1 MNQEK
6 DLLVVGNLAKDIIF
20 DDIRMGG
27 CAASIAVNS
36 QRFGLRTGIMSVLG
50 VDRFSKEYYEFLS
63 AEKIDVRLVSSC
75 LDNLPVCQVTSK
87 DNLISSSIWID
98 NGCHPAMA
106 TMPIDRNTLQEYSLI
121 HLVSCPPE
129 LAKRISDIPS
139 LRLSYEPGPMLT
151 VEPNYFDPLIGD
163 RSALIFFNQEEFDI
177 VMNKFGYSRI
187 EDLVK
192 KEGTT
197 LIVTNGKNGSD
208 IYRLN
213 NGTLN
218 INHIDA
224 KLVDNVVDNTGAGD
238 AYKSGFFSKYLQGST
253 LVKSCEYGSLVAS
266 LSVQQKGG
274 ILSNELIH
282 KIKDD

>member
-1 MNQEK
+1 M
-6 DLLVVGNLAKDIIF
+6 
-20 DDIRMGG
+20 
-27 CAASIAVNS
+27 
-36 QRFGLRTGIMSVLG
+36 
-50 VDRFSKEYYEFLS
+50 
-63 AEKIDVRLVSSC
+63 
-75 LDNLPVCQVTSK
+75 
-87 DNLISSSIWID
+87 
-98 NGCHPAMA
+98 
-106 TMPIDRNTLQEYSLI
+106 
-121 HLVSCPPE
+121 
-129 LAKRISDIPS
+129 
-139 LRLSYEPGPMLT
+139 
-151 VEPNYFDPLIGD
+151 
-163 RSALIFFNQEEFDI
+163 
-177 VMNKFGYSRI
+177 
-187 EDLVK
+187 
-192 KEGTT
+192 
-197 LIVTNGKNGSD
+197 IVTNGKNGSD

>member
-36 QRFGLRTGIMSVLG
+36 QRFDLRTGIMSVLG
-50 VDRFSKEYYEFLS
+50 VDRFSKEYYEFLLL
-63 AEKIDVRLVSSC
+63 KKLMLDWFRC

-163 RSALIFFNQEEFDI
+163 RSA
-177 VMNKFGYSRI
+177 
-187 EDLVK
+187 
-192 KEGTT
+192 
-197 LIVTNGKNGSD
+197 
-208 IYRLN
+208 
-213 NGTLN
+213 
-218 INHIDA
+218 
-224 KLVDNVVDNTGAGD
+224 
-238 AYKSGFFSKYLQGST
+238 
-253 LVKSCEYGSLVAS
+253 
-266 LSVQQKGG
+266 
-274 ILSNELIH
+274 
-282 KIKDD
+282 